1 MLTNVNFTAETLSV
15 LTVAQAK
22 KQLNIEDG
30 FNDHNDLIQS
40 YIDAGVESCENYI
53 GGYII
58 PGALVLSYSKF
69 EKEFIFEAFPLKSIT
84 SVKYY
89 KDGSQLTL
97 SAINYALTKT
107 NNKTFCLRIKSD
119 LPQTDERHDA
129 VEITVSVG
137 FEGNKIP
144 KTIVQAI
151 KLQVANMYE
160 VREDRKEVVSTSAM
174 NLLRPY
180 KKF

>member
-1 MLTNVNFTAETLSV
+1 MLTNVNFTPGTLTV

-22 KQLNIEDG
+22 KQLNIESD
-30 FNDHNDLIQS
+30 FTDQDDLIES
-40 YIDAGVESCENYI
+40 YIDAAVEACENYI

-58 PGALVLSYSKF
+58 PGSLVLSYSKF
-69 EKEFIFEAFPLKSIT
+69 EKEFIFEAFPFKSIT

-89 KDGSQLTL
+89 SGDAQQTL
-97 SAINYALTKT
+97 STENYALTKT
-107 NNKTFCLRIKSD
+107 NNKTYCLRIKSD
-119 LPQTDERHDA
+119 LPQTDDRHDA
-129 VEITVSVG
+129 VEITISVG

-144 KTIVQAI
+144 KPIVQAI

-160 VREDRKEVVSTSAM
+160 VREDRKEVVNTSAM
-174 NLLRPY
+174 SLLRPY